1 MEAWAKAGPL
11 SLPSV
16 AGAKLL
22 RDLTSDFQDVSV
34 LRFTSHIPFFG
45 LLYCDMER
53 RLAAILAADVV
64 GYSRLMGAN
73 ESGTLAALDSLRT
86 DFINPKISQH
96 QGRIVKLTG
105 DGMLVEFPS
114 VVNAVACATELQR
127 SLRHRNADASQDH
140 RIEFRIGVN
149 VGDVIAQGEDI
160 FGDGVNVAARLESV
174 APVGG
179 IAVSQS
185 VRDHIGKRLDL
196 VFEDLG
202 ERQLKNIERPIRVY
216 SISLDQPS
224 PNEAANAVP
233 APHGPRPSIAVLP
246 FVNMSGDPEQE
257 YFSDGITEDII
268 TDLSKVSG
276 LFVVARNTAFTYKG
290 KHVDVQEAAKRL
302 GVNFILEGSVRKA
315 GARVR
320 VTGQLINGK
329 DSGHIWADRYDR
341 DLTDIF
347 AIQDEITHAIVE
359 QLKVKLLPQE
369 KKSIAQAPTDNIEA
383 YTFYL
388 RGRQFMQRH
397 SKSNYQLA
405 RRMFANAVELDP
417 LYARAYAGI
426 ADCDSFLFLH
436 YHLEAGIDTILATA
450 GKALTLD
457 DQLAEAHASRGLAL
471 SLGQRYEEA
480 TAEFERAIALDP
492 NSFEAHYFY
501 GRACVTQG
509 RLDRAATLF
518 ERAAENKPDDYQSL
532 CLLIA
537 VYRSLGRLGDSE
549 TAARR
554 GIERAKNELTLHPEN
569 ARAAYLG
576 ANALVTLGDKDR
588 AREWA
593 SRALAID
600 PDDVLTQYNVVCV
613 YSLLGDIERAFD
625 LLDRLLPN
633 AGHELKHGWIKH
645 DSDLDPL
652 RNHPRYQKIL
662 ELVGK

>member
-1 MEAWAKAGPL
+1 
-11 SLPSV
+11 
-16 AGAKLL
+16 
-22 RDLTSDFQDVSV
+22 
-34 LRFTSHIPFFG
+34 
-45 LLYCDMER
+45 MER
-53 RLAAILAADVV
+53 RLTSILAADVA
-64 GYSRLMGAN
+64 GYSRLTSQN
-73 ESGTLAALDSLRT
+73 EAGTIAALKTLRKELV
-86 DFINPKISQH
+86 DPKINEH
-96 QGRIVKLTG
+96 HGRIVKLTG

-114 VVNAVACATELQR
+114 VVSAVACASDIQR
-127 SLRHRNADASQDH
+127 GMRTRNAAVSPDS

-149 VGDVIAQGEDI
+149 VGDVIVEGDDI
-160 FGDGVNVAARLESV
+160 LGDGVNVAARLESI

-185 VRDHIGKRLDL
+185 VREHVGKRLDL
-196 VFEDLG
+196 TFEDMG
-202 ERQLKNIERPIRVY
+202 ERRLKNIDIPVRIY
-216 SISLDQPS
+216 SIALGQP
-224 PNEAANAVP
+224 ARDDGATANQRE
-233 APHGPRPSIAVLP
+233 RPSIAVLP
-246 FVNMSGDPEQE
+246 FINMSGDPEQE

-268 TDLSKVSG
+268 TDLSKVSS
-276 LFVVARNTAFTYKG
+276 LSVVARNTAFTYKG
-290 KHVDVQEAAKRL
+290 KPVKVPEVAKEL
-302 GVNFILEGSVRKA
+302 GVDFVVEGSVRKA
-315 GARVR
+315 GSRVR

-329 DSGHIWADRYDR
+329 DDRHVWADRYDR

-397 SKSNYQLA
+397 SKANYQLA
-405 RRMFANAVELDP
+405 RRMFAKAVELDP

-436 YHLEAGIDTILATA
+436 YHLETGIDDILATSA
-450 GKALTLD
+450 KALDLD
-457 DQLAEAHASRGLAL
+457 DKLAEAHASRGLAL
-471 SLGQRYEEA
+471 SLAQRYDDA

-509 RLDRAATLF
+509 KLERAAELF
-518 ERAAENKPDDYQSL
+518 ERAAENKPDDYQSV
-532 CLLIA
+532 CLLIPT
-537 VYRSLGRLGDSE
+537 YRALGRWRDSE
-549 TAARR
+549 NAARK
-554 GIERAKNELTLHPEN
+554 GVERAKVELTLHPEN

-576 ANALVTLGDKDR
+576 ASALVILSETDR

-593 SRALAID
+593 SRALSID

-613 YSLLGDIERAFD
+613 YSLLGDIDQAFD
-625 LLDRLLPN
+625 LLERLLPY

-652 RNHPRYQKIL
+652 RSHQRYQKVL
-662 ELVGK
+662 EIIEPD